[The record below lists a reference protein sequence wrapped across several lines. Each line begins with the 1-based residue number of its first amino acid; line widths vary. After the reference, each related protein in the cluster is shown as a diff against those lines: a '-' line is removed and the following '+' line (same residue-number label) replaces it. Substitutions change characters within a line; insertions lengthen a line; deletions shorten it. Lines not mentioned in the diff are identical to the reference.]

1 MVEVKSYDLRIF
13 DRWGRAIHT
22 STDPDA
28 GWDGSFGGTVVPM
41 GVYAYRAYA
50 VDAVKQEAYEIH
62 GHVTVI
68 R

>member
-1 MVEVKSYDLRIF
+1 
-13 DRWGRAIHT
+13 
-22 STDPDA
+22 
-28 GWDGSFGGTVVPM
+28 
-41 GVYAYRAYA
+41 VYAYRAYA